1 MRAGERTEVRVDIM
15 QTLTDGADSQGPA
28 TKMPTGPAGGHEP
41 ALDGIR
47 LFAFLGVF
55 WFHASDC
62 IGGPYWFIMLPLGEG
77 GVRAF
82 FVLSGFLIG
91 GILLSARDSHSVSVA
106 EKFRTFYARRSLR
119 IFPVYYLVLAISTL
133 LGAAG
138 LHKLHFAWTDPWDWF
153 YAINIADFMAKQWP
167 GAQAHL
173 WTLAVEEQ
181 FYLIAPLVI
190 LALSNR
196 KLSWISVVVWIGCAA
211 LRLYTS
217 VLHPVDFAEVLPW
230 MEFDTLTLGIAAAI
244 MQQQGRFLGVSPRAF
259 GIAGIV
265 FGILAI
271 PTNFFMWGGGYI
283 LHLGDRITSTL
294 MALSQVIGQWFLGAA
309 VAAMILSFWNVR
321 GGWVRRFFGFRPIA
335 YLGKIS
341 YGLYLYHFFVL
352 DIFLYYIPAFKQ
364 QPWLGAA
371 IAFVVTI
378 AVAIF
383 SWHCIEY
390 PITDLKRYFPYPTR
404 DHPLATTTTTSGR

>member
-1 MRAGERTEVRVDIM
+1 MSTQATNAKDGESVNVPAG
-15 QTLTDGADSQGPA
+15 P
-28 TKMPTGPAGGHEP
+28 KGGHEP

-55 WFHASDC
+55 WFHAADC
-62 IGGPYWFIMLPLGEG
+62 IGDPYWFIMLPIGEG

-91 GILLSARDSHSVSVA
+91 GILLNARDSHAVPIGQ
-106 EKFRTFYARRSLR
+106 KFRTFYARRSLR
-119 IFPVYYLVLAISTL
+119 IFPVYYLVLAVSTM

-138 LHKLHFAWTDPWDWF
+138 MHKLHYRWTDPWDWF
-153 YAINIADFMAKQWP
+153 YLINVADFMVKVWP

-196 KLSWISVVVWIGCAA
+196 KLSWISVLLWIGCAV
-211 LRLYTS
+211 LRLY
-217 VLHPVDFAEVLPW
+217 VLALHPIDFAEVLPW

-244 MQQQGRFLGVSPRAF
+244 MQQQGRFLGISPRAF

-271 PTNFFMWGGGYI
+271 PTNFFMWGGGYT
-283 LHLGDRITSTL
+283 LGLGDSLTNTL
-294 MALSQVIGQWFLGAA
+294 MVVSQVLGQWFLGAA
-309 VAAMILSFWNVR
+309 VAAMILSFWNGR
-321 GGWVRRFFGFRPIA
+321 GGWVRRFLGCRPIA

-352 DIFLYYIPAFKQ
+352 DIFLYYTPALQ
-364 QPWLGAA
+364 QRPWLAA
-371 IAFVVTI
+371 SIAFVVTI
-378 AVAIF
+378 VISML
-383 SWHCIEY
+383 SWHFIEH
-390 PITDLKRYFPYPTR
+390 PINELKRYFPYPKR
-404 DHPLATTTTTSGR
+404 ENPLEPTTTAPVSNDRP